1 MAEKTLT
8 LVIRAKN
15 AIGGALAEAHA
26 NLKTFSLRARQ
37 FVSSVFAPA
46 AIAGTIAAGV
56 IKAVDFIVARMQS
69 AGKVLRSIHAGN
81 AAASLDSLKQSVKQV
96 TAEYALL
103 NKALATSQTA
113 IQDQTRVARE
123 LADANTALQK
133 AKRLAALN
141 PDDKEGRKAIEDE
154 YDRAG
159 RVEGAARQIEDIQ
172 REQADLAAQA
182 NLKTAEALDID
193 AQIKAAQAQYARA
206 AKAAADY
213 GAKAVKA
220 AKVWIPNKWSA
231 DTQKMWMAAA
241 QEQEK
246 YAKGAADL
254 EAELTAKAKTLRR
267 EALDASA
274 KAARMD
280 TEIQAA
286 EIAKQAIALENKT
299 QAEIDAAAAAQEAA
313 DARIAAEK
321 EANDKLIEE
330 RERLLEEYAQA
341 EKDARAKQWE
351 AQKADAEKELALAEE
366 LAGKKIA
373 AFIQEG
379 KDNAKADKDAAKEA
393 EREAKRAAML
403 EDRQRKGGRLSKKQ
417 QEWLDAF
424 NAIQGAKGQ
433 LQPLRDQIKVAE
445 DNLAQ
450 LQQTNRTLAAIQK
463 GLDQNHAALDALLK
477 LG

>member
-1 MAEKTLT
+1 MTKKELT

-15 AIGGALAEAHA
+15 AIGGALAEAQA
-26 NLKTFSLRARQ
+26 NLKTFSSRARQ
-37 FVSSVFAPA
+37 FVSSVFAPVT
-46 AIAGTIAAGV
+46 IAGTIAAGV

-81 AAASLDSLKQSVKQV
+81 AAASLDSLKQSVKLV

-159 RVEGAARQIEDIQ
+159 RVEAAARQIEDIQ

-213 GAKAVKA
+213 DAKAVKA

-246 YAKGAADL
+246 YAKGAVDL
-254 EAELTAKAKTLRR
+254 EAELTAKAKTLRL

-286 EIAKQAIALENKT
+286 EISKQAIALENKT
-299 QAEIDAAAAAQEAA
+299 QAA
-313 DARIAAEK
+313 IAAEAMRAQAAK

-341 EKDARAKQWE
+341 EKDARAKRWE

-366 LAGKKIA
+366 LAEKKIA
-373 AFIQEG
+373 AFIQEN
-379 KDNAKADKDAAKEA
+379 KEKAKEEKQAARDA
-393 EREAKRAAML
+393 ENEAKRAAML
-403 EDRQRKGGRLSKKQ
+403 EDRLRKGGRLSKRQ

-424 NAIQGAKGQ
+424 NAIDAAKGQ

-445 DNLAQ
+445 ENLAQ
-450 LQQTNRTLAAIQK
+450 LRQTNRTLAAIQK
-463 GLDQNHAALDALLK
+463 GLDQNHDALNALLK